1 MTNTPSAHAPNR
13 PGTLETTIL
22 AVELLRRIP
31 RGRKITAKALQTQ
44 LHDAGIARDLRTIQR
59 QLELLSQHFEIERDE
74 RSKPYGYCWKAAAPG
89 FALASLSPQE
99 SLLLQLA
106 QQQLQHLLPARLMQS
121 MAHFF
126 VQAERTLNDA
136 SAPQRTEL
144 ERQWPEKVR
153 VVASTQPLLAPTI
166 APGVFE
172 AVSNALYANLW
183 LQVHYRNAAGH
194 AKTSQVMPLGLAQQ
208 GPCLYLVCR
217 FDGYDNERS
226 LALHRIQQ
234 AQVSTLGFERPAAF
248 HLQRYD
254 EDGRFG
260 FGEGQRVQLCFQIQK
275 SAGFF
280 LQETPLSLDQQ
291 LHAVDEEWLQV
302 TATVVDSAMLQ
313 WWLRGFGSAVRHIS
327 LQAPNPG
334 GATTA

>member
-1 MTNTPSAHAPNR
+1 MTTALPEHLPSR
-13 PGTLETTIL
+13 QGTLETTIL

-31 RGRKITAKALQTQ
+31 RGRKITAKALQMQ
-44 LHDAGIARDLRTIQR
+44 LHDAGIRRDLRSIQR
-59 QLELLSQHFEIERDE
+59 QLELLSQHFEIERDQ

-89 FALASLSPQE
+89 FALANLSPQE
-99 SLLLQLA
+99 SLLLHLA
-106 QQQLQHLLPARLMQS
+106 QRQLQQLLPARLMQS

-126 VQAERTLNDA
+126 VQAERTLNDV
-136 SAPQRTEL
+136 STPHRTEL

-153 VVASTQPLLAPTI
+153 VVASSQPLLAPTI

-172 AVSNALYANLW
+172 AVSNALYTNQW
-183 LQVHYRNAAGH
+183 LEVIYRNAAGH
-194 AKTSQVMPLGLAQQ
+194 AKTSKVMPLGLAQQ

-226 LALHRIQQ
+226 LALHRIQH
-234 AQVSTLGFERPAAF
+234 AHVSTLNFERPAAF
-248 HLQRYD
+248 NLQHYD

-260 FGEGQRVQLCFQIQK
+260 FGEGQRVRLCFQIQQ

-280 LQETPLSLDQQ
+280 LQETPLAHDQQ
-291 LHAVDEEWLQV
+291 LRTVDAEWLEV

-313 WWLRGFGSAVRHIS
+313 WWLRGFGSAVRNVKK
-327 LQAPNPG
+327 QATEKRRAPS
-334 GATTA
+334 T